1 MTTISFLPSDETMI
15 IVKRYPNRKLYN
27 TSAKQYITL
36 EGVAHLIREGEEV
49 QILDH
54 ATGEDLTALTLTQII
69 FEQEKKE
76 GGFLPRSVLTGLV
89 QSGGQT
95 LSTLRRT
102 LASPLNLRLHVDME
116 IERRLSSLVASGQ
129 LTEEESSMMKEKLLS
144 TSTTST
150 QDTTIPSEEEL
161 EQLLINRGVPT
172 RDDLQELSNRLDDL
186 FAKLDKTDVIA
197 PAETAQSSE

>member
-1 MTTISFLPSDETMI
+1 MTTISFLPGDETMI

-36 EGVAHLIREGEEV
+36 VGVAHLIREGEEV

-144 TSTTST
+144 TSTST

-197 PAETAQSSE
+197 PVETAQSSE